1 MAASSNT
8 RFAQLT
14 GAIITTH
21 YRYKRPPRKQ
31 KAVEIEAPAIV
42 PRCVAK
48 PAMKSRA
55 RHKPDSE
62 FKCVPLSSLR

>member
-8 RFAQLT
+8 RLAQLT

-55 RHKPDSE
+55 PSQAR
-62 FKCVPLSSLR
+62 